1 MALQLQDAGV
11 RDQFGWRL
19 HPVSLCLR
27 PGRLHVVL
35 GPNGAGK
42 STLLSLMAGDL
53 KPAAGS
59 VILDGK
65 ALQEWSPQRL
75 ARRRAVYSQNEQMH
89 FAFTALEAV
98 QLGGL
103 PWAIPEDTSRRL
115 ACRAL
120 EWVEADVVS
129 HKSVLSLSGGQQ
141 ARLRLARAL
150 VQLWAA
156 PEGEPC
162 YLLLDEPTAHL
173 DFGFQQKIFA
183 LFRHLA
189 DTLYG
194 VLVVVH
200 DPNLALRYAHEVTL
214 LCAGSLIAQGLPD
227 SVLSPANVSKAYRVP
242 VTRCT
247 SEGDGVPLLQV
258 ETATCVRQS
267 EATAS
272 SWIRPSGSA

>member
-1 MALQLQDAGV
+1 MPLQLHDAGV

-19 HPVSLCLR
+19 HPISLSLQ

-42 STLLSLMAGDL
+42 STLLSLLAGDL
-53 KPAAGS
+53 KPAAGIA
-59 VILDGK
+59 VLDSK
-65 ALQEWSPQRL
+65 PLQDWSPQRL

-115 ACRAL
+115 AYRAL
-120 EWVEADVVS
+120 EWVEADTLS

-156 PEGEPC
+156 PDGEPC

-173 DFGFQQKIFA
+173 DFGFQQKVFA

-189 DTLYG
+189 DMLYG

-214 LCAGSLIAQGLPD
+214 LCAGSMIAQGVPD
-227 SVLSPANVSKAYRVP
+227 SALSAANVSNAYRVP
-242 VTRCT
+242 VICCAP
-247 SEGDGVPLLQV
+247 EGGGVPILQV
-258 ETATCVRQS
+258 ESDACVRLS
-267 EATAS
+267 EATPS
-272 SWIRPSGSA
+272 SWIPPSGSV